1 MVNIS
6 FEPPA
11 LAAHGRELQGDAAGH
26 APSCSLCQPAAP
38 DQVSTAVAGSFTA
51 WATGLE
57 LLIAQSMAQR
67 AAGGMAVAATGMAL
81 DQSDV
86 DAASVIS
93 SSGQVQP
100 SSSAPV
106 LPSVPGPA
114 ASLPAAPAVP
124 AAPAPM
130 AAETWSAFIHGGPG
144 SQPLRTLA
152 SQFRTLA
159 TELDKQSGDTKRAAQ
174 GVDANW
180 NAGNQPAGR
189 KISEHASWLAEA
201 ANYARTLASSAESAA
216 STVDNARTATPTPET
231 FKTLRE
237 EYRVALQ
244 KFSSSAGVINEP
256 LVVAK
261 TNISTAQAE
270 AVTAQTSY
278 AAAANTDTVTVPP
291 PPSVP
296 PPIVGGA
303 PGAANPEH
311 DESTTEAG
319 KKEDKP
325 EPTPDEVE
333 GGPGSGDPGAE
344 GDTRTNNAPDP
355 TAQHTGDIA
364 AAEQGD
370 LPSEPTAADPGL
382 TPATDATANTA
393 GTVLG
398 SILGAVSQSAGG
410 GSPMMPG
417 GGASPLS
424 GLSGMPGMPSL
435 GGLPSGGGEGLPS
448 PEDTSFD
455 DLSPSELGTSPASSS
470 GGGGGGGGG
479 LPAGGP
485 SSSVSAAAPGAAMPP
500 PAGTTPAAST
510 TPAGGAPGGR
520 MMGGMYP
527 PMMGGMGGNNTA
539 ERDQDLHPDRR
550 VVHRDQANTEPVF
563 GELEQ
568 VRKRPGRRK
577 SSTTQE
583 ETDGDTTE

>member
-11 LAAHGRELQGDAAGH
+11 LVSHGRELQDDAAQH

-38 DQVSTAVAGSFTA
+38 DQVSTAVAASFTA

-57 LLIAQSMAQR
+57 LLIAHSMAQR
-67 AAGGMAVAATGMAL
+67 AAGGMAVAATGVAL
-81 DQSDV
+81 EQSDV
-86 DAASVIS
+86 DAAAVIS
-93 SSGQVQP
+93 SYGQAQP
-100 SSSAPV
+100 SSAAPV
-106 LPSVPGPA
+106 LPTVAGQMP
-114 ASLPAAPAVP
+114 SLPAAPAVP

-130 AAETWSAFIHGGPG
+130 PAETWSAFIHGGPG
-144 SQPLRTLA
+144 SEPLRTLA

-159 TELDKQSGDTKRAAQ
+159 TELDKQSGDTKRAGQ

-189 KISEHASWLAEA
+189 NISEHASWLAEA
-201 ANYARTLASSAESAA
+201 ANYARTLAGSAESAA

-231 FKTLRE
+231 FQALRE
-237 EYRVALQ
+237 EYGTALQ
-244 KFSSSAGVINEP
+244 KFNASAGVINEP

-270 AVTAQTSY
+270 AVTAQASY

-291 PPSVP
+291 PPPAP
-296 PPIVGGA
+296 PPIVEGT
-303 PGAANPEH
+303 PGTAEPEH
-311 DESTTEAG
+311 SESTTEAE
-319 KKEDKP
+319 KKKDNP
-325 EPTPDEVE
+325 GPTTEEVE
-333 GGPGSGDPGAE
+333 GGPGSGDPGSE
-344 GDTRTNNAPDP
+344 GDPETNNAPDP
-355 TAQHTGDIA
+355 TAQPAGDVA
-364 AAEQGD
+364 AMEQRD
-370 LPSEPTAADPGL
+370 LPTEPTAAEHPL

-410 GSPMMPG
+410 ASGMMPG

-424 GLSGMPGMPSL
+424 ALSGMPSLPGLGGMPST
-435 GGLPSGGGEGLPS
+435 GGEGLPS
-448 PEDTSFD
+448 PQDMGMD
-455 DLSPSELGTSPASSS
+455 DLGPSDLGTSPASS
-470 GGGGGGGGG
+470 GGGGGGGG

-485 SSSVSAAAPGAAMPP
+485 SSSVSAAAPGAAIAP
-500 PAGTTPAAST
+500 PAGAAPAASPPT
-510 TPAGGAPGGR
+510 SSAGRVGGP

-527 PMMGGMGGNNTA
+527 PMMGGMGGNNNA
-539 ERDQDLHPDRR
+539 ERDKDLHPDKR
-550 VVHRDQANTEPVF
+550 VVHRDHANTEPVF

-577 SSTTQE
+577 SSKTQE
-583 ETDGDTTE
+583 ETTDGDTTD

>member
-11 LAAHGRELQGDAAGH
+11 LVAHGRELQDGAAGH

-57 LLIAQSMAQR
+57 LLIAHSMAQR
-67 AAGGMAVAATGMAL
+67 AAGGMAVTTTGVAL

-93 SSGQVQP
+93 SYGQAQP
-100 SSSAPV
+100 SSSVPV
-106 LPSVPGPA
+106 LPTVPGQMP
-114 ASLPAAPAVP
+114 SLPAAPAVP

-144 SQPLRTLA
+144 SEPLRTLA

-159 TELDKQSGDTKRAAQ
+159 TELDTQSGDTKRAAQ

-189 KISEHASWLAEA
+189 NISEHASWLAEA

-231 FKTLRE
+231 FKTLRD
-237 EYRVALQ
+237 EYRTALQ
-244 KFSSSAGVINEP
+244 KFSASAGVINEP

-270 AVTAQTSY
+270 AVTAQTTY

-296 PPIVGGA
+296 PPIVGGT
-303 PGAANPEH
+303 PGTANPEH
-311 DESTTEAG
+311 NESTTEAD
-319 KKEDKP
+319 KKKDKP
-325 EPTPDEVE
+325 EPTTEEVE
-333 GGPGSGDPGAE
+333 DGPGSGNPGTE
-344 GDTRTNNAPDP
+344 GDPQTNHAPDP
-355 TAQHTGDIA
+355 TAQQTGDIA

-370 LPSEPTAADPGL
+370 LSSEPTAADPAL

-424 GLSGMPGMPSL
+424 ALSGMPSL
-435 GGLPSGGGEGLPS
+435 GGLPSTGGEGLPS
-448 PEDTSFD
+448 PEDTGFD
-455 DLSPSELGTSPASSS
+455 DVSPSELGTTPASS
-470 GGGGGGGGG
+470 GGGSGSGGGGG

-485 SSSVSAAAPGAAMPP
+485 SSSVSAAAPGAAIAPA
-500 PAGTTPAAST
+500 AGTAPAAST
-510 TPAGGAPGGR
+510 PAGAATGR
-520 MMGGMYP
+520 PMMGGMYP
-527 PMMGGMGGNNTA
+527 PMMGGMGGNNTP
-539 ERDQDLHPDRR
+539 ERDQDLHPDKR

-583 ETDGDTTE
+583 ETHGDTTE